1 MKIYIILFTVFITIC
16 SSTFS
21 TEMVEASF
29 TVSDTAHT
37 PLEGVSVKIGDLIIK
52 TDRLG
57 VAKCLLFPASY
68 EVSIEKLNFY
78 TASSQLDISASNNQ
92 FSFELESTLT
102 PVSFKVIDS
111 FSELPVAAN
120 IKLLSKNS
128 NQATIVSSDL
138 TGTVTA
144 TLEKK
149 SVYSIEVTGTN
160 YKPYKINIDT
170 NNLTASSVNISLLR
184 QEFGV
189 KIKCNANSGTYS
201 IKSLESKSVFTGSF
215 SGQLLALLLPFGK
228 YEFTISSENYKT
240 VSKTVEISS
249 SYEDSIT
256 MIPSFKNFNFFLK
269 LGDKNDILISSEK
282 LENYVPVKNFQVT
295 LIKNSKTS
303 IPLKLKENSVSVPY
317 GTYDVSAVSD
327 FSEKLMFPNI
337 TFDENSP
344 ENIIFTAK
352 ESYSVISGTVSIGES
367 LLGGVTVIFTDEN
380 ENSYQAVTSIE
391 GGYSLKLPPR
401 NYKVSIVKDGY
412 RAVTNS
418 LLTTN
423 NMVSNGNYTMNY
435 SLEEVPSIISGK
447 VTTTTGI
454 PVANAKITVKLEKNE
469 SVFYT
474 EEDGSYKIQS
484 TSGLLMIKVEKQ
496 GIKSKGAVKMLNR
509 FSTLTGIDFKVDEI
523 VSSIEGSITDGT
535 ATLGNMQIQLFSN
548 NKLITSVISKPDG
561 SFYFENLSTFK
572 KYNIIVE
579 NVNFSKYTSN
589 VFELTAEPIKNFNI
603 ILSKNIITIFL
614 EIRNSANQPLAN
626 TDITLNDTLYKTD
639 INGFLEASFKITT
652 DDKSSINLTIPSAN
666 YSESFEITK
675 STPSPFKKS
684 ILIK

>member
-1 MKIYIILFTVFITIC
+1 MKIYIILFTVFITIF
-16 SSTFS
+16 SSSFS

-29 TVSDTAHT
+29 TVSDTART

-57 VAKCLLFPASY
+57 IAKCLLFPASY
-68 EVSIEKLNFY
+68 EVSVERLNFY
-78 TASSQLDISASNNQ
+78 TTTSQIDISASNNQ

-102 PVSFKVIDS
+102 PVSFKIIDS

-120 IKLLSKNS
+120 VKLLSKNS

-138 TGTVTA
+138 TGTVT
-144 TLEKK
+144 TPLEKK

-160 YKPYKINIDT
+160 YKPYKMNIDT
-170 NNLTASSVNISLLR
+170 NNLAASSVNISLLR
-184 QEFGV
+184 QDFGV

-249 SYEDSIT
+249 SYEDSVT

-282 LENYVPVKNFQVT
+282 LENYTPIKNFQIT

-303 IPLKLKENSVSVPY
+303 LPLKLKENSVSVPY
-317 GTYDVSAVSD
+317 GTYDVTAVSD

-344 ENIIFTAK
+344 VNIIFTAK
-352 ESYSVISGTVSIGES
+352 ESYSVISGTISIAES

-391 GGYSLKLPPR
+391 GVYSLKLPPR
-401 NYKVSIVKDGY
+401 NYKVSIIKDGY
-412 RAVTNS
+412 RPVANS
-418 LLTTN
+418 PLTIS
-423 NMVSNGNYTMNY
+423 NMASNGNYTMNY

-447 VTTTTGI
+447 VTTTTGN

-535 ATLGNMQIQLFSN
+535 TTLGNMQVQLFSD

-579 NVNFSKYTSN
+579 NVNYAKYTSN
-589 VFELTAEPIKNFNI
+589 VFDLTAEPIKNFNI
-603 ILSKNIITIFL
+603 ILSKNIITVFL

-626 TDITLNDTLYKTD
+626 TDIILNNISYKTD
-639 INGFLEASFKITT
+639 INGFFESSLKITANT
-652 DDKSSINLTIPSAN
+652 TMVLSIPSVN
-666 YSESFEITK
+666 YSESFEIPK
-675 STPSPFKKS
+675 DTPSPFKKS
-684 ILIK
+684 IVIK